1 MCVKPMEGEIIKIYH
16 NPKCSKSRCGLAVLK
31 ESNKDY
37 EVIDYMKHPLTESA
51 LRDIIAKLGIAPMDL
66 VRTKESVW
74 KEQFKEQP
82 LTDDQIIAAMLEYP
96 QLIERPIVVMKDK
109 AIIGRPTE
117 RIIEFVT
124 SF

>member
-1 MCVKPMEGEIIKIYH
+1 MIKIYH

-96 QLIERPIVVMKDK
+96 QLIERPIVVIKDK